1 MNSSVEL
8 NHSSNPQESKILAV
22 ILDLDGTL
30 LDTERC
36 GKGVLKEFLAKY
48 GKELVKERE
57 GCKRVGATHKES
69 SAAIVKDYDLPLTPH
84 QYTNEILPMYRAK
97 WPLAKPLPAAN
108 RLIKHLHKH
117 GVPLGLASNSI
128 KEYIEGKISHQQ
140 GWKEC
145 FSVILG
151 SDQVQS
157 GKPSPDIYLEVAKRL
172 NVDVASCLVIED
184 SLVGVRAA
192 KAAGMNVVAVPPR
205 SEADS
210 SSMADIVLH
219 SLLEFQPELWDL
231 PPFEDWIDNALP
243 LEPIHVKVQYQDG
256 SVWENTEDEISVIP
270 DQVYG
275 VYFGWTKVDKRI
287 IKIVASIGLQGTA
300 KRNIQ
305 MCIVDENTE
314 EIADQQIELVLV
326 GYIRGFNSEVSK
338 ASRKDQ
344 KRSSK
349 LKFSKIIEC
358 DELKLEIKSLNQQL
372 TDEFKGTKAEEKESA
387 PSATA
392 TPAVL
397 FLLALALDLAPEKIS
412 AAITHH
418 EQQCHEL
425 QPHVRVARGETVL
438 VTRWIPP
445 PADTV
450 KINVDAA
457 FDESP
462 QWAGLGVV
470 IYDSYGAVLICATKQ
485 CVFIQDSLFADVF
498 SIRLGL
504 QVARDEAFC
513 CCILE
518 SDCLVAISVR

>member
-1 MNSSVEL
+1 MNSSVKL

-22 ILDLDGTL
+22 IIDLDGTL
-30 LDTERC
+30 LDTGLISSISSLNFNTIVMDSFSFWVFHVFVFVSERC
-36 GKGVLKEFLAKY
+36 GKEVLKEFLAKY

-57 GCKRVGATHKES
+57 ACKRVGATHKES

-97 WPLAKPLPAAN
+97 WPLAKPLPGAN

-151 SDQVQS
+151 SDQVKS

-192 KAAGMNVVAVPPR
+192 KAACMNVVAVPPR

-210 SSMADIVLH
+210 SSIADIVLH

-243 LEPIHVKVQYQDG
+243 LEPIHVKVQYRDG

-287 IKIVASIGLQGTA
+287 MKIVVSIGLQGTA

-305 MCIVDENTE
+305 MCIVDESTE
-314 EIADQQIELVLV
+314 EIADQQMELVLV
-326 GYIRGFNSEVSK
+326 GYIRGFNSEGTLAVDSEICK
-338 ASRKDQ
+338 VDKPIAS
-344 KRSSK
+344 
-349 LKFSKIIEC
+349 
-358 DELKLEIKSLNQQL
+358 KSLDL
-372 TDEFKGTKAEEKESA
+372 PMFMHH
-387 PSATA
+387 
-392 TPAVL
+392 
-397 FLLALALDLAPEKIS
+397 FLQED
-412 AAITHH
+412 
-418 EQQCHEL
+418 
-425 QPHVRVARGETVL
+425 
-438 VTRWIPP
+438 
-445 PADTV
+445 
-450 KINVDAA
+450 
-457 FDESP
+457 
-462 QWAGLGVV
+462 
-470 IYDSYGAVLICATKQ
+470 
-485 CVFIQDSLFADVF
+485 
-498 SIRLGL
+498 
-504 QVARDEAFC
+504 
-513 CCILE
+513 
-518 SDCLVAISVR
+518 